1 MKPVIFLNL
10 LGGLI
15 FSTTT
20 FSQSCDPPEII
31 HVYSS
36 GGNVIIDFQTTSPF
50 SLLGFNFYRDDEFL
64 EYQPQTG
71 DSVYTH
77 YFTAQPPGIHDYCI
91 TSACEFANDGIPA
104 DTIESDPDCETVECI
119 YGFELPFGENW
130 DLGSFSTSDWEISS
144 GNWIISSD
152 TGNSPPSALFEPE
165 IPLTDY
171 NETLESYYLNAYGMT
186 EGKIYLEYDLSLSS
200 PDTSGTEHFLLQ
212 VWNHQSEEYATV
224 KDYSNQAGSFG
235 WTRDTVNIKDYSMG
249 RIFKIRFVASG
260 DNSSH
265 INYWGIDNI
274 NVYRECDTLE
284 GTLQSYLM
292 NDTCIELEFI
302 QNSLRYLEDI
312 MTYVSKDGEFIGI
325 YSNWDPIPNPYC
337 VTESGEYCF
346 YLSAVW
352 ASESDQCESKLS
364 QPTCQ
369 QVIINNLEDVTPSTI
384 SFFLNPVNEFINV
397 KSLESID
404 NIDVFDFAG
413 RLVVSLTPGS
423 SSFNFDISY
432 LNPGFYLAR
441 ITSRHQ
447 AITRKFKLN

>member
-20 FSQSCDPPEII
+20 FSQSCDPPEIV

-77 YFTAQPPGIHDYCI
+77 YFTAQPPGIHEYCI
-91 TSACEFANDGIPA
+91 TSACELANDGIPA

-186 EGKIYLEYDLSLSS
+186 EGKIYLVYDLSLSAT
-200 PDTSGTEHFLLQ
+200 DTSGAEHFLIQ
-212 VWNHQSEEYATV
+212 VWNHESQEYATV
-224 KDYSNQAGSFG
+224 RDYNNQDGSFG
-235 WTRDTVNIKDYSMG
+235 WTSDTIDIRPYSMD
-249 RIFKIRFVASG
+249 RVFRIRFVAQG
-260 DNSSH
+260 ESSSN

-274 NVYRECDTLE
+274 NVYRNCDFTE
-284 GTLQSYLM
+284 GTLQSHLV
-292 NDTCIELEFI
+292 NDTCIELEYI
-302 QNSLRYLEDI
+302 ENPTRDLVSINLYLL
-312 MTYVSKDGEFIGI
+312 KDGELI
-325 YSNWDPIPNPYC
+325 YMDSFYDSFLYIYC
-337 VTESGEYCF
+337 VNESGEYCF
-346 YLSAVW
+346 LMTYVW
-352 ASESDQCESKLS
+352 ASESDYCESNFTE
-364 QPTCQ
+364 PTCQ
-369 QVIINNLEDVTPSTI
+369 QVIINKLEDIKSYPV
-384 SFFLNPVNEFINV
+384 SFFYDPVNEIINV
-397 KSLESID
+397 ESMEPVD
-404 NIDVFDFAG
+404 KIDVFDFAG

-423 SSFNFDISY
+423 SSFNFDVSY